1 MTDPLSRH
9 LRPWGLVALLAL
21 VGTAM
26 PVQAQALRSATG
38 LQKSQA
44 PTRTVDFV
52 VALVNSEPVTNAD
65 VRRRLV
71 RLEQQLAAQGR
82 PLPARD
88 ELARE
93 VLEQLIVERAVLQQ
107 AREMGMKIDEGT
119 LASAEQT
126 IAAQNQL
133 SVEAFRRRVAS
144 EGMDINRVREEI
156 RNQLLLQRL
165 RERAVAD
172 RVNVTESD
180 VDAFIRERQAANP
193 QGMEVNLGHILVEV
207 PEGADA
213 QTVAQRR
220 ARADEAADR
229 LRKGDDLAGLAREYS
244 QAPEAATGGLLG
256 LRGLSRLPDL
266 FVEATRSSP
275 VGGVVGPVR
284 SGAGFHVLK
293 VVERKSAP
301 LPEFNIS
308 QTHVSHILL
317 RMSPQLSQEQAIAR
331 LKDFRSRIL
340 GGQASFEAL
349 AREFSQDGSSRKGG
363 DLGWV
368 APGQFVPEFEQVMN
382 GLRQG
387 EISEPLVSRFGVHL
401 IRLDGRRQ
409 VTLSEREQRDM
420 ARDMVRER
428 KAERAVEEWAAE
440 VRSRAYVEMR
450 EAPQP

>member
-1 MTDPLSRH
+1 MLI
-9 LRPWGLVALLAL
+9 LAGL
-21 VGTAM
+21 TTQS
-26 PVQAQALRSATG
+26 QAQALRPATT
-38 LQKSQA
+38 LQNTVA
-44 PTRTVDFV
+44 PTRTVDYV

-107 AREMGMKIDEGT
+107 AREMGMKIDEST
-119 LASAEQT
+119 LANAEQT

-133 SVEAFRRRVAS
+133 SVEGFRRRIAA

-180 VDAFIRERQAANP
+180 VDAFIKERQAANP
-193 QGMEVNLGHILVEV
+193 QGLEVNLGHILVEV
-207 PEGADA
+207 PDGADA

-229 LRKGDDLAGLAREYS
+229 LRKGDDLAVLARQYS

-266 FVEATRSSP
+266 FVEATRSLP
-275 VGGVVGPVR
+275 VGGVAGPVR

-317 RMSPQLSQEQAIAR
+317 RLSPQLSQEQAIAR

-401 IRLDGRRQ
+401 IRLEGRRQ

-420 ARDMVRER
+420 ARDLVRER
-428 KAERAVEEWAAE
+428 KAEQAVTEWADE

>member
-1 MTDPLSRH
+1 MTEPLSKS
-9 LRPWGLVALLAL
+9 LWPWGLAAVLAL
-21 VGTAM
+21 GSTTA
-26 PVQAQALRSATG
+26 PVQAQALRPATG
-38 LQKSQA
+38 LQKAQA
-44 PTRTVDFV
+44 SSRTVDYV

-82 PLPARD
+82 PLPSRD
-88 ELARE
+88 EMARE
-93 VLEQLIVERAVLQQ
+93 VLDQLIVERAVLQQ
-107 AREMGMKIDEGT
+107 ASEMGMRIDEAT
-119 LASAEQT
+119 LANAEQT

-133 SVEAFRRRVAS
+133 SVEGFRQRVAS
-144 EGMDINRVREEI
+144 EGLDINRVREEI
-156 RNQLLLQRL
+156 RSQLLLQRL

-180 VDAFIRERQAANP
+180 VDAFIKERQAANP
-193 QGMEVNLGHILVEV
+193 QGVEVNLGHILVEL

-213 QTVAQRR
+213 QTVVQRQ
-220 ARADEAADR
+220 ARANEAAER
-229 LRKGDDLAGLAREYS
+229 LRKGEELAAVAREYS

-256 LRGLSRLPDL
+256 LRGYARLPDL
-266 FVEATRSSP
+266 FVGATRSLP
-275 VGGVVGPVR
+275 VGGVAGPVR

-293 VVERKSAP
+293 VMDRKNAP
-301 LPEFNIS
+301 LPEFNIG

-317 RMSPQLSQEQAIAR
+317 RLSPQLSQEQAIAR
-331 LKDFRSRIL
+331 LNDYRARIAS
-340 GGQASFEAL
+340 GQASFESL
-349 AREFSQDGSSRKGG
+349 AREFSQDGSSRRGG

-387 EISEPLVSRFGVHL
+387 EVSAPVVSRFGVHL
-401 IRLDGRRQ
+401 IRLEGRRQ

-428 KAERAVEEWAAE
+428 KAERAVEEWATE

>member
-1 MTDPLSRH
+1 M
-9 LRPWGLVALLAL
+9 RPWGVVALLVWA
-21 VGTAM
+21 GATA
-26 PVQAQALRSATG
+26 PVQAQALRPATG
-38 LQKSQA
+38 LQKTQV
-44 PTRTVDFV
+44 PTRTVDYV
-52 VALVNSEPVTNAD
+52 VALVNSEPLTNAD

-71 RLEQQLAAQGR
+71 RLEQQFAAQGR

-88 ELARE
+88 ELARQ

-107 AREMGMKIDEGT
+107 ASEMGMRIDEAT

-133 SVEAFRRRVAS
+133 SVEGFRQRVAS
-144 EGMDINRVREEI
+144 EGLDINRVREEI
-156 RNQLLLQRL
+156 RNQLLLQRV
-165 RERAVAD
+165 RERAVTD
-172 RVNVTESD
+172 KVNVTEAD
-180 VDAFIRERQAANP
+180 VDAFIQERQAANP
-193 QGMEVNLGHILVEV
+193 QGMEVNLGHILIEV
-207 PEGADA
+207 PDGADA
-213 QTVAQRR
+213 QTVAQRQ
-220 ARADEAADR
+220 ARASEAAER
-229 LRKGDDLAGLAREYS
+229 LRKGGDLAAVAREYS
-244 QAPEAATGGLLG
+244 QAPEATTGGLLG
-256 LRGLSRLPDL
+256 LRGYARLPDL
-266 FVEATRSSP
+266 FVGATRDLP
-275 VGGVVGPVR
+275 VGAIAGPLR

-301 LPEFNIS
+301 LPEFS
-308 QTHVSHILL
+308 VTQTHVSHILL
-317 RMSPQLSQEQAIAR
+317 RPSPQLSQEQAVAR
-331 LKDFRSRIL
+331 LNDYRARIT
-340 GGQASFEAL
+340 GGQASFESL
-349 AREFSQDGSSRKGG
+349 AREFSQDGSARRGG

-387 EISEPLVSRFGVHL
+387 EISPPVVSRFGVHL
-401 IRLDGRRQ
+401 IRLEGRRQ